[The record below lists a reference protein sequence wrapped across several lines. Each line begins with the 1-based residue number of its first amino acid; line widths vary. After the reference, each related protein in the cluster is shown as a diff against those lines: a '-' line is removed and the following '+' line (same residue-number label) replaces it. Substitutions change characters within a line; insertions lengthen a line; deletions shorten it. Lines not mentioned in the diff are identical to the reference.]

1 MTFIRSF
8 DKYKRMK
15 YESTPDADTD
25 SASTREALLR
35 TGARLFAQRGF
46 DGASVRAITAEAG
59 ANLGAITYH
68 FGSKESFY
76 DAVVDSVVSPFA
88 ESVLAAGR
96 TDGPPLDRLERVV
109 RAYFGH
115 LSEHPEIPRLVMQ
128 GVMATGLPPGMA
140 SERLKGLL
148 SMLAG
153 IVSEGQADGSI
164 RAGDPRLLGLG
175 VVSQSL
181 HLAVMRD
188 ALSSIAGIDL
198 TEPSMRESLSQHLV
212 RFVRGGLATGGHESE
227 A

>member
-1 MTFIRSF
+1 
-8 DKYKRMK
+8 MK
-15 YESTPDADTD
+15 YERTPGPEPDA
-25 SASTREALLR
+25 ASTRHALLR
-35 TGARLFAQRGF
+35 TGARLFAERGF
-46 DGASVRAITAEAG
+46 EGASVRAITAEAG

-88 ESVLAAGR
+88 ERVMSAAR
-96 TDGPPLDRLERVV
+96 TDGPPLDRLEQIV

-115 LSEHPEIPRLVMQ
+115 LMEHPEIPRLVMQ
-128 GVMATGLPPGMA
+128 SVMATGLPPGLA

-148 SMLAG
+148 VMLAG

-188 ALSSIAGIDL
+188 ALTSIAGIDL
-198 TEPSMRESLSQHLV
+198 TEPSIRQSLAQHLV
-212 RFVRGGLATGGHESE
+212 RFVRGGLAAGGHESE